1 MKRILIINHVFVFV
15 VVFGFGQTS
24 IDALG
29 GSIKS
34 TKYSF
39 TYSLGEIAT
48 TTIRNNQSTI
58 FATSGVIQPEI
69 IIGTKIN
76 DDKIQ
81 SFAVYPN
88 PVRHELNFYPVFEG
102 SCPYTL
108 LSMDGLYISRGN
120 IFNNRI
126 SVEHLGSG
134 AYILKLNCNKDKKFY
149 NFILKL

>member
-1 MKRILIINHVFVFV
+1 MKRIFIINVVFVFIV
-15 VVFGFGQTS
+15 VCGFGQTS
-24 IDALG
+24 IDAIG

-34 TKYSF
+34 TRYSF
-39 TYSLGEIAT
+39 SYSLGEIAT
-48 TTIRNNQSTI
+48 STIRNNQSII

-69 IIGTKIN
+69 LINTKIN

-88 PVRHELNFYPVFEG
+88 PVRHELNFYPVFEE

-108 LSMDGLYISRGN
+108 LSMDGMYISRGN

-134 AYILKLNCNKDKKFY
+134 AYILKINCNKEKESY
-149 NFILKL
+149 TYFIKL